1 MERDGEVQLM
11 KNPWKIAFFGLS
23 GVVILGVTAV
33 VLFVNRVGF
42 DNLKVLFT
50 LNQTDSDYLMP
61 VYILKTTDQP
71 IVPVAVTPE
80 GHGIYLTDKRRSSD
94 VLELL
99 KERMNKEG
107 WTYDTQMGSGY
118 LFTKDQQKVMVE
130 TRIWNSDYV
139 RITVPGNVVTI
150 AD

>member
-1 MERDGEVQLM
+1 M
-11 KNPWKIAFFGLS
+11 KNPWKIAFFGLA

-42 DNLKVLFT
+42 DNLKLLFT

-61 VYILKTTDQP
+61 MYILKTTDQP

-80 GHGIYLTDKRRSSD
+80 GHGIYLTDKRRSPD

-107 WTYDTQMGSGY
+107 WTYATQMGSGY
-118 LFTKDQQKVMVE
+118 LFTKDQQKVIVE